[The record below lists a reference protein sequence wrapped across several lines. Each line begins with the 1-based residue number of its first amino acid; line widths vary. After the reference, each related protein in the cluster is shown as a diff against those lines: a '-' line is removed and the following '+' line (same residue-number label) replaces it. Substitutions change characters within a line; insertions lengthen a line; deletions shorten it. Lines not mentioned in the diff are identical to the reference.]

1 MTLTAM
7 APAVTAAVSAVTEVV
22 LVAHGSPDPRHR
34 RSVTTLAH
42 RMSASTGLAVTTC
55 YLEHDEPFATNW
67 LLTGS
72 DPSSCSRHRIVVPLL
87 LTAGYH
93 WRTDIP
99 PIIGH
104 NGHRAT
110 LLSPPQPAAFAAAVG
125 ELTQGASHVVLASAG
140 SARPEV
146 VKRFADLADV
156 LAGEHEVTV
165 ALSPGDITQHARR
178 GSVVVPV
185 LVADGI
191 FADRVRTA
199 ADAAGATTTAVLGD
213 TPGFA
218 RTLVAE
224 VTAAR

>member
-72 DPSSCSRHRIVVPLL
+72 DPSSRHRIVVPLL

-146 VKRFADLADV
+146 VKRFAALAEALSV
-156 LAGEHEVTV
+156 EHEVAV
-165 ALSPGDITQHARR
+165 ALTPGDVTHHARP
-178 GSVVVPV
+178 GSLVVPV

-191 FADRVRTA
+191 FADRIRAA

-218 RTLVAE
+218 RRLVAE